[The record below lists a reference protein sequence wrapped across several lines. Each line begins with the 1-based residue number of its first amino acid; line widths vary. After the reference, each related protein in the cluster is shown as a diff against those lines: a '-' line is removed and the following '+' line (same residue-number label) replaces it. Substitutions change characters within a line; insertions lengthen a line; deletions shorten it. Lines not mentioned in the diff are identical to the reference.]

1 MTSDLHFFFLTD
13 YTVVPPMKKENDW
26 DTGNEFRLLCK
37 SILMPAPSSTHLRSI
52 VIRIGRKSL
61 LSLEHFFGINNALS
75 NERKDA
81 SPQTRLVNGNES
93 ALH

>member
-13 YTVVPPMKKENDW
+13 YTVVLPMMKENDW

-61 LSLEHFFGINNALS
+61 LSLEHFFGINALS